1 MSGFGG
7 YAMPRSIRGALM
19 MQYSVFTRRVA
30 LTLLGGAAV
39 LPLGLQ
45 ALGAEGESARLAKVF
60 QDSDEE
66 QLRLVPQSATGR
78 GDFRYADQF
87 GDLITDDYQRAFEA
101 YARRDLTRIAGVN
114 RSKLSPVEQLEYD
127 VFRYQTEFAIHAY
140 ETGAAQTNTQDFAL
154 DHLNGSHIT
163 FPQFMSSQGS
173 FPYRT
178 ASDYENALKMH
189 EGFVVFLDRAR
200 EYMARGMKRGNVHPR
215 IVAERIIG
223 QLRDALTAG
232 VDGSPLLTPT
242 ANFPA
247 AVVAAD
253 RARLTGAFRQSIETR
268 VLPAYRTLLTFFEH
282 DYLPGSR
289 TSIPGLAALPKGP
302 ALYAYFLE
310 LFTTTRL
317 GAEEIHTTGLA
328 EVARITAE
336 MERVKA
342 RVGFE
347 GTLSSFFAYLK
358 ADPKFKFATREAYLA
373 RFQAIWDRVRPLLPR
388 YFAKLPTL
396 PFEIRPVPPEI
407 ETSTGG
413 AYYIGGTPD
422 GSRPGVFYANTSNL
436 PTRTS
441 PIMTALFLHEAQP
454 GHHFQGARAMQDETL
469 PAFLR
474 FLWNSGYVE
483 GWALYCERLGIEM
496 GVYDDPF
503 QYFGMLDMEMFRATR
518 LVIDTGLHAKGWSRD
533 QAIDYMA
540 THTSLDRETI
550 VLEVDRY
557 IVTPGQ
563 ATSYK
568 VGEIVIRKLRTQA
581 EKALGS
587 RFDLRAFHEQ
597 VLNTGSIPLHVLE
610 DKIGRWIAGGGG

>member
-1 MSGFGG
+1 MSRNT
-7 YAMPRSIRGALM
+7 A
-19 MQYSVFTRRVA
+19 FTRRLA
-30 LTLLGGAAV
+30 LTLLGGVAA
-39 LPLGLQ
+39 LPFGLK
-45 ALGAEGESARLAKVF
+45 AIGAEGESARLAKVF

-66 QLRLVPQSATGR
+66 QLRLVPQSATAR
-78 GDFRYADQF
+78 GDYRYADQF

-101 YARRDLTRIAGVN
+101 YARRDLTRIKGID
-114 RSKLSPVEQLEYD
+114 RSKLNPIEQLEYD
-127 VFRYQTEFAIHAY
+127 VFRYQTEFAIYAY
-140 ETGAAQTNTQDFAL
+140 QTGAAQTNTQDFAL
-154 DHLNGSHIT
+154 DDLSGPHIA

-173 FPYRT
+173 YPYRT
-178 ASDYENALKMH
+178 TGDYESALKVH
-189 EGFVVFLDRAR
+189 DGFVLFLDRAR
-200 EYMARGMKRGNVHPR
+200 EYMARGMQRGNVHPR
-215 IVAERIIG
+215 IVAERIIS

-242 ANFPA
+242 ASFPA
-247 AVVAAD
+247 AVGPQD
-253 RARLTGAFRQSIETR
+253 RVRLTAAFRQSIETR
-268 VLPAYRTLLTFFEH
+268 VLPAYRTLLAFFER
-282 DYLPGSR
+282 DYLPAAR
-289 TSIPGLAALPKGP
+289 TGVPGLAALPKGP

-317 GAEEIHTTGLA
+317 RAEEIHAMGLR

-342 RVGFE
+342 KVGFD
-347 GTLSSFFAYLK
+347 GPLPAFFAYLK

-373 RFQAIWDRVRPLLPR
+373 RFQQIWDRVRPLLR
-388 YFAKLPTL
+388 KYFAKVPTL

-407 ETSTGG
+407 ESSAGG

-496 GVYDDPF
+496 GLYDDPF

-518 LVIDTGLHAKGWSRD
+518 LVVDTGLHAKGWSRD

-540 THTSLDRETI
+540 QHTSLDRETI

-568 VGEIVIRKLRTQA
+568 VGELVIAKLRARAATT
-581 EKALGS
+581 LGG

-610 DKIGRWIAGGGG
+610 DKIARWIAHGGG